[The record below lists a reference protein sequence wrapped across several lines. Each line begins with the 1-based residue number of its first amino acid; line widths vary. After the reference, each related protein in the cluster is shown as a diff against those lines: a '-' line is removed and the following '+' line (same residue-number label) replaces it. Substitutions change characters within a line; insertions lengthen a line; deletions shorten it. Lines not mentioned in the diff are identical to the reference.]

1 MYDMEPMVASSITQ
15 IDPGIRHLTESS
27 AGANWPGCIND
38 FGGPDIPHSSSNR
51 SAAPL
56 AISIPRRG
64 SLSSSFA
71 LATSPR
77 AFASAGNP
85 FLNPISPTSSSI
97 PHPSPP
103 PGPGILG
110 RRFSVGFNPHSQI
123 IPSSQDNPHGS
134 STAGATTAGGLF
146 RKFSIGGGGGGGG
159 GFADKNSTDDMHQP
173 QPQQAP
179 HSSIFATLKANRHR
193 DSSSEQQHKQDHLT
207 TVQHL
212 KAPASQ
218 DKNSRSNSPMRS
230 LILNGQMLD

>member
-1 MYDMEPMVASSITQ
+1 MS
-15 IDPGIRHLTESS
+15 R
-27 AGANWPGCIND
+27 NNNNNND

-97 PHPSPP
+97 PHPAFGANPPTNLSTNIPTTSSPP

-159 GFADKNSTDDMHQP
+159 GYADKNSTDDMHQP

>member
-1 MYDMEPMVASSITQ
+1 MSHNSS
-15 IDPGIRHLTESS
+15 
-27 AGANWPGCIND
+27 NNKNNND
-38 FGGPDIPHSSSNR
+38 FGGPVDIPFSSPNR
-51 SAAPL
+51 STAPL

-64 SLSSSFA
+64 SLSSSFS

-97 PHPSPP
+97 PHPAYGAAPSTNLSTSIPTTPSSP

-123 IPSSQDNPHGS
+123 IPSSQSQGS
-134 STAGATTAGGLF
+134 TTVTATAGGIF

-159 GFADKNSTDDMHQP
+159 FVDKNSTEDMHQP
-173 QPQQAP
+173 QPQQAS
-179 HSSIFATLKANRHR
+179 HSSIFATLQARRHK

-207 TVQHL
+207 AVQHL
-212 KAPASQ
+212 KAPQSQ
-218 DKNSRSNSPMRS
+218 DKNSRSSSPMRS
-230 LILNGQMLD
+230 MILNGQMLD